1 MISIQDV
8 FNHLHTHAE
17 ISWEEYETTNYI
29 KKLLESEGVQQVRTF
44 PDIPGLVAE
53 IGSGKPVVA
62 VRADMD
68 ALWQEV
74 DGEFKA
80 NHSCGHDAHMTI
92 TIGTLLSLKDQP
104 LHGTVRFLFQP
115 AEEKGNGALTFV
127 SQGLVDDVDYLYGMH
142 LRPAE
147 ELTCGEFSPVI
158 KHGAARFIFG
168 EINGDDAHGARPHLN
183 SNAINVATELNNH
196 ICGIGINPM
205 VPHSIKMTQ
214 LMAGGKNANIIP
226 GNAKFSVDL
235 RAQTNEGMEALD
247 LQLRKACNTLANFY
261 DVEINLSI
269 GADVAASVT
278 NDDATEKM
286 SEGIIAAAGKE
297 KLKEPIVTTGGDD
310 FHFYTIKRP
319 HLKATMLGI
328 GCDLKPG
335 LHHPD
340 MTFDFDVIPKSVEV
354 MTQTVLNTLN
364 P

>member
-1 MISIQDV
+1 
-8 FNHLHTHAE
+8 
-17 ISWEEYETTNYI
+17 
-29 KKLLESEGVQQVRTF
+29 
-44 PDIPGLVAE
+44 
-53 IGSGKPVVA
+53 
-62 VRADMD
+62 
-68 ALWQEV
+68 
-74 DGEFKA
+74 
-80 NHSCGHDAHMTI
+80 
-92 TIGTLLSLKDQP
+92 
-104 LHGTVRFLFQP
+104 
-115 AEEKGNGALTFV
+115 
-127 SQGLVDDVDYLYGMH
+127 
-142 LRPAE
+142 
-147 ELTCGEFSPVI
+147 
-158 KHGAARFIFG
+158 
-168 EINGDDAHGARPHLN
+168 
-183 SNAINVATELNNH
+183 
-196 ICGIGINPM
+196 
-205 VPHSIKMTQ
+205 
-214 LMAGGKNANIIP
+214 
-226 GNAKFSVDL
+226 
-235 RAQTNEGMEALD
+235 MEALD